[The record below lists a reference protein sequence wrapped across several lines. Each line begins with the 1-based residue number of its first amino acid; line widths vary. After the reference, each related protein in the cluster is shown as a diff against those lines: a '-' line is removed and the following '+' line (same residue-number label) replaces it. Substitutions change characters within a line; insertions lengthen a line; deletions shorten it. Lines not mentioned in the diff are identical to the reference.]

1 MLTFVR
7 HISKLQEIITD
18 HTKMTG
24 QRLKII
30 YIFIGT
36 VLLLTSCGLP
46 KELLKVIDSRPKAIV
61 ELPIEYCNLFPTMTF
76 EQWDKDYNSYNRY
89 LTRDIMQTQM
99 GLSYNNNGVHTWWC
113 VPSARTHVQL
123 DTTTMIFDNN
133 AIVGNWRIACN
144 RTITYE
150 DSAVYADKKFYRNSK
165 VVKDNKEDDVFL
177 SLTPDKFKL
186 YAKEK
191 GNNSFKKIAIKN
203 YHIESKRYLMLYGL
217 SKAGAAISFIGL
229 DKEGRL
235 IINSFYV
242 QERKVKGVYIVYQ
255 ATMTQL
261 IFKKMTT

>member
-1 MLTFVR
+1 
-7 HISKLQEIITD
+7 
-18 HTKMTG
+18 MTG
-24 QRLKII
+24 QRLKSI

-36 VLLLTSCGLP
+36 IILLTSCGLP
-46 KELLKVIDSRPKAIV
+46 KEVLQVVDSRPKEMV
-61 ELPIEYCNLFPTMTF
+61 ELPIDYCNLFPTTTF
-76 EQWDKDYNSYNRY
+76 EQWDKDYNSFDRY

-99 GLSYNNNGVHTWWC
+99 GLSYTINGVHIWWC

-123 DTTTMIFDNN
+123 DTTTMIADNN
-133 AIVGNWRIACN
+133 AVVGNWRITCN

-150 DSAVYADKKFYRNSK
+150 DSAVYADKKFYRTSK
-165 VVKDNKEDDVFL
+165 VVKDLKDDDVFL
-177 SLTPDKFKL
+177 SMTADKFKL

-191 GNNSFKKIAIKN
+191 GKNNFKKIAIKN

-217 SKAGAAISFIGL
+217 SKASAAISFVGL

-235 IINSFYV
+235 IINTYYV

-255 ATMTQL
+255 ATMTQM